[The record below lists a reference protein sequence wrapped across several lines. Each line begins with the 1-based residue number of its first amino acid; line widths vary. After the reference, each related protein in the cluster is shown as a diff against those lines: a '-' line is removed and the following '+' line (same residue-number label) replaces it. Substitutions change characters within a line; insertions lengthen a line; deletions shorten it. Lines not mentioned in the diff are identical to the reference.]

1 MYSRS
6 LSLGS
11 SGEVGRPVAELGVIH
26 PFEAKE
32 EEMERNPAWS
42 TPGIMVSYE
51 IA

>member
-1 MYSRS
+1 MTSVMYSRS

-32 EEMERNPAWS
+32 EEMERNRTKS
-42 TPGIMVSYE
+42 LE
-51 IA
+51 